1 MSSTPTRHALVLVVA
16 LGATGCATL
25 QQMAALHS
33 VDFALDRVTDFRLAG
48 VEMARVE
55 SYADLSFGDGARL
68 VAAVADGRLP
78 ASFQLHVT
86 ARNPDDNAVT
96 ARLVRMQ
103 WIAFL
108 EGRETVSGTVDRE
121 YLLPPGEPQDIPIR
135 VELDVMEF
143 FEGNARDL
151 FELVQNLTGTGG
163 EPKEVALR
171 AVPTIETSFGPIS
184 YPQPITIVAR
194 EIGR

>member
-1 MSSTPTRHALVLVVA
+1 MSSRSTSHVLVLVVA
-16 LGATGCATL
+16 MGAAGCATL
-25 QQMAALHS
+25 QQMTALRS
-33 VDFALDRVTDFRLAG
+33 VDFALDRVADIRLAG
-48 VEMARVE
+48 IEMARVE
-55 SYADLSFGDGARL
+55 SYTDLSFGDGARL
-68 VAAVADGRLP
+68 VAAVANGQLP
-78 ASFQLHVT
+78 LAFDLHVT
-86 ARNPDDNAVT
+86 AHNQDANAVT

-135 VELDVMEF
+135 IELDVLEF
-143 FEGNARDL
+143 FEGNAQDL

-171 AVPTIETSFGPIS
+171 AVPTIETSIGPIS
-184 YPQPITIVAR
+184 YPQPITIVAG

>member
-1 MSSTPTRHALVLVVA
+1 MLVVA
-16 LGATGCATL
+16 MGAAGCATL
-25 QQMAALHS
+25 QQLTALRS
-33 VDFALDRVTDFRLAG
+33 VDFALDRVADIRLAG
-48 VEMARVE
+48 IEMARVE
-55 SYADLSFGDGARL
+55 SYTDLSFGDGARL
-68 VAAVADGRLP
+68 VAAVANGQLP
-78 ASFQLHVT
+78 LAFDLHVT
-86 ARNPDDNAVT
+86 AHNQDANAVT
-96 ARLVRMQ
+96 ARLVRME

-135 VELDVMEF
+135 IELDVLEF
-143 FEGNARDL
+143 FEGNAQDL

-171 AVPTIETSFGPIS
+171 AVPTIETSIGPIS
-184 YPQPITIVAR
+184 YPQPITIVAG

>member
-1 MSSTPTRHALVLVVA
+1 M
-16 LGATGCATL
+16 GATGCATL
-25 QQMAALHS
+25 QQLTALRS
-33 VDFALDRVTDFRLAG
+33 VDFALDRVSDLRLAG
-48 VEMARVE
+48 VEMGRVR
-55 SYADLSFGDGARL
+55 SYTDLSFADGARV

-78 ASFQLHVT
+78 LSFQLHVT
-86 ARNPDDNAVT
+86 AHNPDANAVT

-103 WIAFL
+103 WMALL

-121 YLLPPGEPQDIPIR
+121 YVLPPGESQDIPIR
-135 VELDVMEF
+135 IELDVMEF

-171 AVPTIETSFGPIS
+171 AVPTIETSIGPIS